1 MKRSKQRFN
10 KIVSLLSLVSSII
23 CILGTFFSNQS
34 QIYLLFLSIGI
45 VCLLLA
51 LFSFNKK
58 NTLSYIRLGLAI
70 MLILCV
76 WAQSKHTMVGDVPDD
91 NANTTAA
98 STTIQVQTSSPQDS
112 ETDAPNVVPG
122 TIKQLGHYEQDNKE
136 INGTESIEWIA
147 LTQDN
152 DEVLIIS
159 VLGLNALPYAQAQDY
174 SDWEHSSVR
183 EWLNGSFYQ
192 NAFSDEEKEGIV
204 LKEIVQH
211 KNNDYPMCD
220 QGENTVDNVF
230 LLSTEEYI
238 EYLYENGNI
247 DVKYRYGIPSKYLKP
262 KVQSEQSNGK
272 YCWWWLRTSS
282 RNNETACSVTAYGVP
297 DNGYHDINF
306 AKGLIRPAMWVDA
319 DFFEKLPN

>member
-152 DEVLIIS
+152 DEVLIR
-159 VLGLNALPYAQAQDY
+159 V
-174 SDWEHSSVR
+174 HSAS
-183 EWLNGSFYQ
+183 L
-192 NAFSDEEKEGIV
+192 
-204 LKEIVQH
+204 
-211 KNNDYPMCD
+211 
-220 QGENTVDNVF
+220 
-230 LLSTEEYI
+230 
-238 EYLYENGNI
+238 
-247 DVKYRYGIPSKYLKP
+247 
-262 KVQSEQSNGK
+262 
-272 YCWWWLRTSS
+272 
-282 RNNETACSVTAYGVP
+282 
-297 DNGYHDINF
+297 
-306 AKGLIRPAMWVDA
+306 
-319 DFFEKLPN
+319 